1 MTWGEVQRAARLR
14 FALVVSTMHVR
25 FRDQLDESVAVF
37 QSFAAQSDQVDA
49 ICRLAADAVL
59 AGRSLFTC
67 GNGGSAT
74 DAIHLAEEL
83 VGRYRATRRPFPAVC
98 LNTDV
103 GAITCIA
110 NDFGFEHVF
119 ARQLEAL
126 ARPGDILTIFSTSG
140 GSPNILAALR
150 AARAIGVTSI
160 AMLGKGGGPARELA
174 NHALVVPSD
183 NSARIQEVH
192 TLVLHAICEEIEG
205 RAVV

>member
-1 MTWGEVQRAARLR
+1 MPTL
-14 FALVVSTMHVR
+14 
-25 FRDQLDESVAVF
+25 FRDQLDESRAVF
-37 QSFAAQSDQVDA
+37 HAFAAQADAADA
-49 ICRLAADAVL
+49 ICRLAADAL
-59 AGRSLFTC
+59 IAGRTLFTC

-110 NDFGFEHVF
+110 NDFGFEQVF

-126 ARPGDILTIFSTSG
+126 ARPGDLLVLFSTSG

-150 AARAIGVTSI
+150 AARALGVTSI
-160 AMLGKGGGPARELA
+160 AMLGKGGGAARELA
-174 NHALVVPSD
+174 DHALVVPSES
-183 NSARIQEVH
+183 SARIQEVH
-192 TLVLHAICEEIEG
+192 TLILHAICEELEG
-205 RAVV
+205 RVVG